1 MHSLSCSVI
10 QGEEAS
16 EVLSNVRHGVVTI
29 ILVAVVSSKQGLPIF
44 HPVHVRNW
52 HAGGRLLID

>member
-1 MHSLSCSVI
+1 MYSLSCSVI

-16 EVLSNVRHGVVTI
+16 EVLSNVRHGVTI
-29 ILVAVVSSKQGLPIF
+29 ILVAIVSSKQGLPIF

-52 HAGGRLLID
+52 HAGGHLLID